1 MLRIST
7 SVVNIYPVSYTHLDV
22 YKRQVLG
29 DGCTDDFDDWC
40 IQLGDMAD
48 YTVETGRANY
58 ITKERA
64 LEILKLAEKNGYVHQ
79 ITNIDGE
86 NKIFDI
92 CKCNV
97 KICNALRTSLL
108 FNTPYLSR
116 SAYTSKF
123 TK

>member
-1 MLRIST
+1 
-7 SVVNIYPVSYTHLDV
+7 
-22 YKRQVLG
+22 
-29 DGCTDDFDDWC
+29 
-40 IQLGDMAD
+40 MAD
-48 YTVETGRANY
+48 YTVETGRAHY

-92 CKCNV
+92 CNCNV

-116 SAYTSKF
+116 SAYTAKVQKR
-123 TK
+123 TA